1 MVLKL
6 NLESIL
12 RKEPSERTPVELTF
26 AAARLM
32 DVELL
37 AKLESGARLEV
48 LRRLRANTFM
58 GGEVRGWLEHCL
70 HRTAAMQ

>member
-37 AKLESGARLEV
+37 GSWKRALGADDAGD
-48 LRRLRANTFM
+48 RALA
-58 GGEVRGWLEHCL
+58 RGP
-70 HRTAAMQ
+70 